1 MPCGTHDSLISAGH
15 LYADLHRCQFREPT
29 VAAPGG

>member
-1 MPCGTHDSLISAGH
+1 MPCGIHDSLISAGD
-15 LYADLHRCQFREPT
+15 LYAALHRCHLREPT